1 MGKIVFLFSGQ
12 GAQAPGMGKELT
24 EVSAA
29 AKKVFDTADAI
40 RPGTSEMCFHGTQ
53 EELSI
58 TINTQPALFCADLA
72 AAEALR
78 EAGIQPDYCA
88 GFSLGELAA
97 LTFAGSMTAE
107 EGFQLVCR
115 RAELMQKAGTDHP
128 GAMAAVLK
136 LSNDAVES
144 ICAEVGGDLWPV
156 NYNCPGQVS
165 VAGSKEKIAELSP
178 AVTAKKGRCV
188 PLAVSGAF
196 HSPYMQS
203 AADGLRE
210 YLADKTLKTPE
221 IPVYANLTAA
231 PYGETVAETLAAQC
245 CNPVRWQQTL
255 EALRAEGV
263 DTFVEVG
270 CGKTLAGL
278 VKKTFSDVRI
288 FNVENAETLKAAI
301 DALK

>member
-12 GAQAPGMGKELT
+12 GAQSPGMGKELT

-40 RPGTSEMCFHGTQ
+40 RPGTSELCFRGTQ
-53 EELSI
+53 EQLSI

-72 AAEALR
+72 AAEALK

-165 VAGSKEKIAELSP
+165 VAGSKEKIAELAP

-210 YLADKTLKTPE
+210 YLADKTLKSPE